1 MCQLYKDDGGNW
13 QQTDSFG
20 RNDLLVLA
28 YMDGQQQTDKSKPQQ
43 PSKPAPAPTENPG
56 LGDSNKTMP
65 GFGRLRRPLEACLRA
80 HLLCGP
86 SG

>member
-13 QQTDSFG
+13 QQTGSFG

-43 PSKPAPAPTENPG
+43 PS
-56 LGDSNKTMP
+56 
-65 GFGRLRRPLEACLRA
+65 
-80 HLLCGP
+80 
-86 SG
+86 